1 MRVMSQPR
9 SWKYMLAGTL
19 AGASGAVGLLIVL
32 TLALGVGLLWQYAY
46 YQNIPVLNDRAAST
60 MSDDVRRLPE
70 FLWGT
75 RWIVLGMV
83 LSGIPLARMERFAQ
97 RFPPPLRDRLAAVA
111 LLAVVCAVVLS
122 VLLTQTDRSIYESIG
137 QSEGS
142 SLPELQELQNSV
154 WYLLMIGIALALA
167 IGGAL
172 WLYWSWWYRHWRRW
186 MHLDA
191 PPALIDAPEQSSD
204 DWFASRQAREKRQ
217 RLILLLLA
225 GSVLFTA
232 VALAGYE
239 YVRTT
244 IRSGDLAVQPAA
256 PAAAARLA
264 IIRPTRALVVE
275 NTFGSGT
282 ATVNLL
288 SASDRAPVA
297 GPAELA
303 FEGSILGSQR
313 VPLNVADLTSG
324 DYLLTAQLG
333 TGAGGRVG
341 YALAQGYGAL
351 VPIAGL
357 LVGVGVGVLLAL
369 LVLLLG
375 VIAEQRL
382 SDRSD
387 RM

>member
-1 MRVMSQPR
+1 
-9 SWKYMLAGTL
+9 MLAGTL
-19 AGASGAVGLLIVL
+19 AGASGAIGLLLVL
-32 TLALGVGLLWQYAY
+32 TLGLGVGLLWQYAY

-60 MSDDVRRLPE
+60 MSGDVRRLPE
-70 FLWGT
+70 FLWGM

-83 LSGIPLARMERFAQ
+83 LSGIPLAWMERFAQ
-97 RFPPPLRDRLAAVA
+97 RFPPPLRDRLTAVA

-122 VLLTQTDRSIYESIG
+122 MLLTQTDRSIYESIG
-137 QSEGS
+137 RSEGS
-142 SLPELQELQNSV
+142 SLPNLQELQNSV
-154 WYLLMIGIALALA
+154 WYLIVVGIALALA

-186 MHLDA
+186 MRLDA
-191 PPALIDAPEQSSD
+191 PPALADAPAQSSD
-204 DWFASRQAREKRQ
+204 DWFANRQAREKRL

-232 VALAGYE
+232 AAVAGYE

-264 IIRPTRALVVE
+264 IARPTRALVVE

-303 FEGSILGSQR
+303 FEGSTLGSQR
-313 VPLNVADLTSG
+313 MSLSIADLPAG

-333 TGAGGRVG
+333 AGAGGRVG
-341 YALAQGYGAL
+341 YALAQGYGAI
-351 VPIAGL
+351 VPLAGL

-387 RM
+387 RF

>member
-1 MRVMSQPR
+1 MRAISQPR
-9 SWKYMLAGTL
+9 SWKYLLAGTL
-19 AGASGAVGLLIVL
+19 AGASGAIGLLLVL
-32 TLALGVGLLWQYAY
+32 TLGLGVGLLWQYAY
-46 YQNIPVLNDRAAST
+46 YRNIPVLNDQAANTVSG
-60 MSDDVRRLPE
+60 DVGRLPE

-97 RFPPPLRDRLAAVA
+97 RYPPPLRDRLTAVS

-137 QSEGS
+137 RSEGS
-142 SLPELQELQNSV
+142 SLPDLQELQNSV
-154 WYLLMIGIALALA
+154 WYLIMIGIALALA

-186 MHLDA
+186 MRLDA
-191 PPALIDAPEQSSD
+191 PTPLADAPELSPD
-204 DWFASRQAREKRQ
+204 DWFARRQAREKRQ
-217 RLILLLLA
+217 RLILVLLA

-232 VALAGYE
+232 VAVAGYE

-264 IIRPTRALVVE
+264 LVRPTRALLVE
-275 NTFGSGT
+275 NTFGAGT

-288 SASDRAPVA
+288 TASDRAPVA
-297 GPAELA
+297 GPVELA
-303 FEGSILGSQR
+303 FEGSTLGSQR
-313 VPLNVADLTSG
+313 VPLPIADLPPG
-324 DYLLTAQLG
+324 DYLRTALL
-333 TGAGGRVG
+333 GAGRGGGWG
-341 YALAQGYGAL
+341 YALAQGYSAI
-351 VPIAGL
+351 VPVAGL
-357 LVGVGVGVLLAL
+357 LVGAGVGVLLAL
-369 LVLLLG
+369 LVLLFG

>member
-1 MRVMSQPR
+1 MRAMSQPR

-19 AGASGAVGLLIVL
+19 AGASGAAGLLVVL
-32 TLALGVGLLWQYAY
+32 TIGLSIGLLWQYAFY
-46 YQNIPVLNDRAAST
+46 RNIPVLNDRAAST

-97 RFPPPLRDRLAAVA
+97 RYPPPLRDRLTAVA

-137 QSEGS
+137 RSEGS
-142 SLPELQELQNSV
+142 SLPDLQELQNSV
-154 WYLLMIGIALALA
+154 WYLIMIGIALALA

-172 WLYWSWWYRHWRRW
+172 WLYWSWWYQHWRRW
-186 MHLDA
+186 LRLDA
-191 PPALIDAPEQSSD
+191 PPAHVDAPELSPD
-204 DWFASRQAREKRQ
+204 DWFARRQAREKRL

-232 VALAGYE
+232 AAVAGYE

-264 IIRPTRALVVE
+264 LVWPTRALVVE
-275 NTFGSGT
+275 NTFGTGT

-303 FEGSILGSQR
+303 FADSTLGSQR
-313 VPLNVADLTSG
+313 VPLSIADLPPG

-341 YALAQGYGAL
+341 YALAQGYSAI

-357 LVGVGVGVLLAL
+357 LVGLGVGVLLAL
-369 LVLLLG
+369 LVLLFG

-382 SDRSD
+382 TDRSD